1 MMDETKA
8 RSLVKRLVHAAWGEG
23 RYSTNPNS
31 LILKDSQ
38 KKVEVIGDE
47 IIRRLTNCD
56 ND

>member
-1 MMDETKA
+1 MDETKA